1 MVTISENIIIGE
13 TISHDAKSILRGVR
27 HPFIWKKGLWYGITT
42 SCSGDTIM
50 YVLSSREMRQKFYQ
64 NNNLRLLGIA
74 GSIKEAYEIVLKLVQ
89 TGYNNDC
96 IYEMKEYLELCLQ
109 GPSTIPQRKQMLA
122 KKQQALRDSIQEL
135 QESVAYIDWKQN
147 FYDEV
152 LSGKRPYVSNLIRVE
167 E

>member
-27 HPFIWKKGLWYGITT
+27 HPFIWKKELWYGITT

-50 YVLSSREMRQKFYQ
+50 YVLSSREMRQK
-64 NNNLRLLGIA
+64 LLGIA

-96 IYEMKEYLELCLQ
+96 IYEMKEYLE
-109 GPSTIPQRKQMLA
+109 K
-122 KKQQALRDSIQEL
+122 
-135 QESVAYIDWKQN
+135 
-147 FYDEV
+147 F
-152 LSGKRPYVSNLIRVE
+152 
-167 E
+167 

>member
-13 TISHDAKSILRGVR
+13 TISHDEKSILRGVR

-96 IYEMKEYLELCLQ
+96 IYEMKEYLE
-109 GPSTIPQRKQMLA
+109 K
-122 KKQQALRDSIQEL
+122 
-135 QESVAYIDWKQN
+135 
-147 FYDEV
+147 F
-152 LSGKRPYVSNLIRVE
+152 
-167 E
+167 

>member
-13 TISHDAKSILRGVR
+13 TISHDATSILRGVR

-96 IYEMKEYLELCLQ
+96 IYEMKEYLE
-109 GPSTIPQRKQMLA
+109 K
-122 KKQQALRDSIQEL
+122 
-135 QESVAYIDWKQN
+135 
-147 FYDEV
+147 F
-152 LSGKRPYVSNLIRVE
+152 
-167 E
+167 

>member
-13 TISHDAKSILRGVR
+13 TISHDAKSILRGVH

-89 TGYNNDC
+89 TGYTNDC
-96 IYEMKEYLELCLQ
+96 IYEMKEYLE
-109 GPSTIPQRKQMLA
+109 K
-122 KKQQALRDSIQEL
+122 
-135 QESVAYIDWKQN
+135 
-147 FYDEV
+147 F
-152 LSGKRPYVSNLIRVE
+152 
-167 E
+167 

>member
-13 TISHDAKSILRGVR
+13 TISHDAKSILWGVR

-89 TGYNNDC
+89 TGYTNDC
-96 IYEMKEYLELCLQ
+96 IYEMKEYLE
-109 GPSTIPQRKQMLA
+109 K
-122 KKQQALRDSIQEL
+122 
-135 QESVAYIDWKQN
+135 
-147 FYDEV
+147 F
-152 LSGKRPYVSNLIRVE
+152 
-167 E
+167 

>member
-1 MVTISENIIIGE
+1 MTGGGLLLTISEHIMIGE
-13 TISHDAKSILRGVR
+13 TISHDAKAILRGVR

-89 TGYNNDC
+89 TGYNYDC
-96 IYEMKEYLELCLQ
+96 IFFLFVFLE
-109 GPSTIPQRKQMLA
+109 K
-122 KKQQALRDSIQEL
+122 
-135 QESVAYIDWKQN
+135 
-147 FYDEV
+147 F
-152 LSGKRPYVSNLIRVE
+152 
-167 E
+167 

>member
-13 TISHDAKSILRGVR
+13 TISHDVKSILRGVR

-96 IYEMKEYLELCLQ
+96 IYEMKEYLE
-109 GPSTIPQRKQMLA
+109 K
-122 KKQQALRDSIQEL
+122 
-135 QESVAYIDWKQN
+135 
-147 FYDEV
+147 F
-152 LSGKRPYVSNLIRVE
+152 
-167 E
+167 

>member
-27 HPFIWKKGLWYGITT
+27 HPLIWKKGLWYGITT

-89 TGYNNDC
+89 TGYTNDC
-96 IYEMKEYLELCLQ
+96 IYEMKEYLE
-109 GPSTIPQRKQMLA
+109 K
-122 KKQQALRDSIQEL
+122 
-135 QESVAYIDWKQN
+135 
-147 FYDEV
+147 F
-152 LSGKRPYVSNLIRVE
+152 
-167 E
+167 